1 MGTRVGE
8 GVVLFVII
16 PFVLLPFV
24 ITWPEA
30 GSVRRDVSMKAPPI
44 TNDFFIEEQGCA
56 MYCRKLVPLLELV
69 KGLTERPNA
78 GDSEASLISGHGGL
92 SAPGLAV
99 RAEIDA
105 SIILI
110 TFVD

>member
-1 MGTRVGE
+1 
-8 GVVLFVII
+8 
-16 PFVLLPFV
+16 
-24 ITWPEA
+24 
-30 GSVRRDVSMKAPPI
+30 MKAPPI

-56 MYCRKLVPLLELV
+56 MYCRKLVPLLV

-92 SAPGLAV
+92 SAPRLAV